1 MHLLTKDDTI
11 VYNIHK
17 GVTIMANNTATPI
30 DAYIIE
36 ASHKKYNK
44 KTSKLFLQGL
54 LAGLYIALGAIGYF
68 KVVGATQDPGL
79 GVFLGA
85 AVFPLGIIAVLA
97 MKAELFTSDTM
108 SLSTFYTGDTGL
120 IKPLRVL
127 TLVFIA
133 NFIGAFF
140 IAFLSYA
147 AEIYSPEV
155 LELIAHKADHK
166 VQMPIIQL
174 ITSGILCNVIVCTGM
189 CMAYNAKTEIGQFAY
204 AWLAIAVFVL
214 SGTEH
219 VVANM
224 YYLMTAYLTHASISL
239 SQIGYNLLFVMVGNV
254 IGGGIFVAG
263 INILIGRNKA

>member
-1 MHLLTKDDTI
+1 
-11 VYNIHK
+11 
-17 GVTIMANNTATPI
+17 MANTATI

-36 ASHKKYNK
+36 SAHKKYNK
-44 KTSKLFLQGL
+44 KASQLLLQGL

-79 GVFLGA
+79 GAFLGA

-108 SLSTFYTGDTGL
+108 SLSTVYTGDTGI

-127 TLVFIA
+127 TLVFVA
-133 NFIGAFF
+133 NFIGAFC

-147 AEIYSPEV
+147 AQIYSPEI
-155 LELIAHKADHK
+155 LEVIAHKADHK
-166 VQMPIIQL
+166 VHMSITEL
-174 ITSGILCNVIVCTGM
+174 LTSGILCNIIVCTGM

-224 YYLMTAYLTHASISL
+224 YYLMTAYLTEGTITL
-239 SQIGYNLLFVMVGNV
+239 SQIGYNLFFVMIGNV
-254 IGGGIFVAG
+254 LGGGVFVAG
-263 INILIGRNKA
+263 INVLIGRNK